1 MSNFSPR
8 TINDLEELNQH
19 IVCVFAKPSRLCTL
33 KEKNKMSLN
42 QLLREDLF
50 DNIIRLSHNIYNVTP
65 GNPHFWINPLAL
77 VILTKI
83 ILYIFLT
90 VFTLATIYYS
100 FHFACLIDDACFAL
114 NYEVKV

>member
-1 MSNFSPR
+1 
-8 TINDLEELNQH
+8 
-19 IVCVFAKPSRLCTL
+19 
-33 KEKNKMSLN
+33 MSLN
-42 QLLREDLF
+42 QLLREDLY